1 MKRRTVGSGIRSV
14 GPVVAAFGAALL
26 VAGCGAGQITQTDT
40 QVAAINGTSAGV
52 GTIAIRN
59 AEVAYPESDG
69 TSPAVY
75 PPNSDAQTTMWLVNE
90 GHDADELVSART
102 DAASN
107 VAITGSRTVPGQ
119 RTLVL
124 GPNEP
129 ATGDPVTGDPI
140 RGALTLE
147 GLTRQLRPG
156 EMVEITLTFRDAG
169 QVTFEMPVT
178 VPDEPRTNPAE
189 PGGPH
194 GSGGH

>member
-40 QVAAINGTSAGV
+40 QVAAINGTSAEV

-59 AEVAYPESDG
+59 AEVSHQVGGGADA
-69 TSPAVY
+69 AVY
-75 PPNSDAQTTMWLVNE
+75 PPNSDARVTMWLVNE
-90 GHDADELVSART
+90 GFDADELVSART

-107 VAITGSRTVPGQ
+107 VTITGSRAVPAQ

-124 GPNEP
+124 GAEDP
-129 ATGDPVTGDPI
+129 AAGEVTGNPTK
-140 RGALTLE
+140 GTLTLE

-156 EMVEITLTFRDAG
+156 QLIEITLTFRDAG
-169 QVTFEMPVT
+169 RVTFEMPVT

-189 PGGPH
+189 PGEPH